1 MEAQQK
7 KLQDEIN
14 KFNESQKK
22 YQKLLKDRQL
32 SDAQL
37 NENKSVYEVSGSS
50 SDRSV
55 WLLLHSSLST

>member
-1 MEAQQK
+1 MASMEAQQK
-7 KLQDEIN
+7 KLQDEVN

-37 NENKSVYEVSGSS
+37 NENKSVYEVS
-50 SDRSV
+50 R
-55 WLLLHSSLST
+55 LLMQIHNSLST